1 MRIALPMAV
10 SALLAACTAQPLP
23 QERVRPAA
31 VRQHKPA
38 PPAPASPPRATS
50 AEQAESDTPSEA
62 EASKTPEGADQ
73 PMPGPESVYRVTAD
87 GIVGCADP
95 QALLILRRLRETG
108 GASPRLLVQAH
119 QDGRCMTVFRVSQWT
134 PESVQGEV
142 IKLRLTDGPE
152 QDRPISLYFL
162 RDEVERI

>member
-1 MRIALPMAV
+1 MRTALSMAV
-10 SALLAACTAQPLP
+10 PVLLAACTAQPLP
-23 QERVRPAA
+23 QERVRPAV

-38 PPAPASPPRATS
+38 PPAPASRPRTTS
-50 AEQAESDTPSEA
+50 YDQAESDTPSEA
-62 EASKTPEGADQ
+62 EASKTPEVADQ
-73 PMPGPESVYRVTAD
+73 ATPVPASVYRVTAD

-119 QDGRCMTVFRVSQWT
+119 QDGRCMTVFRVSRWAL
-134 PESVQGEV
+134 ESVQGQV
-142 IKLRLTDGPE
+142 IKLRLVDGPD

-162 RDEVERI
+162 RDEVDQP